1 MQLNGIACPACGGGG
16 HYPWDCAT
24 IHGLNKLARAHSV
37 QWEWGALKGGVY
49 YQAWVAANPD
59 VVAKHNERK
68 AKERRNG
75 SRYGR
80 N

>member
-1 MQLNGIACPACGGGG
+1 MNGIACPACGGGG